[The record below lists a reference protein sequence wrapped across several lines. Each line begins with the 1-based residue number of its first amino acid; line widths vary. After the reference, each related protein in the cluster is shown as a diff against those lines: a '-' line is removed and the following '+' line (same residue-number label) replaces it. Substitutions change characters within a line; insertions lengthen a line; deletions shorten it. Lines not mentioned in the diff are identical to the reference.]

1 MNLNPIWNN
10 ANHICSINGKEMKYK
25 NTQFGYVMMLVF
37 LIVLFL
43 TGGLYLS
50 APEDAVGLGVLLIFL
65 VSMLI
70 LFSSLTVKITRE
82 ELIWYFGPGLWKYRM
97 KLRDIRSVATIRTH
111 PAEGFGIRWWPGKG
125 TLYNVSGRQA
135 VQVVRKDGKIRRI
148 GTNEPKKLAQVLQEA
163 TNLSAEPVWK

>member
-1 MNLNPIWNN
+1 
-10 ANHICSINGKEMKYK
+10 
-25 NTQFGYVMMLVF
+25 
-37 LIVLFL
+37 
-43 TGGLYLS
+43 
-50 APEDAVGLGVLLIFL
+50 
-65 VSMLI
+65 MLI

-135 VQVVRKDGKIRRI
+135 VQVVRKDGKMRRI
-148 GTNEPKKLAQVLQEA
+148 GTNEPKDVERGMVGA
-163 TNLSAEPVWK
+163 TIISEQPVR